1 MKGWRAWVSK
11 NYCIYDGYVSREEF
25 VTCEQTTHTD
35 QFQDEVYEAARKL
48 CVEKGYKTILDIGCG
63 SAFKLIKYFRDK
75 KFVGLDL
82 EPNLSFIKD
91 KYPLYDFRKSD
102 FDVPPTESFDLII
115 CSDVIEHLLEP
126 DDLLKFINQIDFKHL
141 VLSPPERNT
150 IQRLQR
156 SFGWDVKTDGPP
168 HNLMHIREWSFDE
181 LREYL
186 SQWFNI
192 ESQSMTPKQIECQ
205 IIVATQKVPR

>member
-1 MKGWRAWVSK
+1 MSK
-11 NYCIYDGYVSREEF
+11 NYCIYDGYISRTEF
-25 VTCEQTTHTD
+25 VTCEQIGHTD

-82 EPNLSFIKD
+82 EPNLSHIKD
-91 KYPLYDFRKSD
+91 KYPLYDFRLSD
-102 FDVPPTESFDLII
+102 FNSPPTESFDLII

-126 DDLLKFINQIDFKHL
+126 DDLLAFINNISFKHL
-141 VLSPPERNT
+141 VLSTPERGT
-150 IQRLQR
+150 IQNLQK
-156 SFGWDVKTDGPP
+156 SFGWQVQVNGPP
-168 HNLMHIREWSFDE
+168 HNLMHVREWSFDE
-181 LREYL
+181 LRKYL

-192 ESQSMTPKQIECQ
+192 ESQFMTPKQVECQ
-205 IIVATQKVPR
+205 VVVATPKES

>member
-1 MKGWRAWVSK
+1 MSK

-91 KYPLYDFRKSD
+91 KYPLYDFRESD
-102 FDVPPTESFDLII
+102 FDAPPTESFDLII

-141 VLSPPERNT
+141 VLSTPERNT

>member
-1 MKGWRAWVSK
+1 MTK
-11 NYCIYDGYVSREEF
+11 NYCIYDGYVSRTEF
-25 VTCEQTTHTD
+25 VTCEQIGHTD

-48 CVEKGYKTILDIGCG
+48 CIEKGYKTVLDIGCG

-82 EPNLSFIKD
+82 EPNLSHIKD
-91 KYPLYDFRKSD
+91 KYPLYDFRLSD
-102 FDVPPTESFDLII
+102 FDNPPKESFDLII

-126 DDLLKFINQIDFKHL
+126 DDLLAFINNIDFKHL
-141 VLSPPERNT
+141 VLSTPDRDA

-168 HNLMHIREWSFDE
+168 HNVMHVREWTLAE

-192 ESQSMTPKQIECQ
+192 ESQFMTPKQVECQ
-205 IIVATQKVPR
+205 VVIAAPKGP